1 MSESMSPPSPLSAEA
16 GPPRR
21 RAWSLKSA
29 PLEVR
34 MLMLAFV
41 IAVVLSLL
49 SPYFLKTANLLNLLD
64 QSVVVGIVAIGMT
77 FVILTGGIDLSL
89 RSVADLTGIILGLGL
104 QHFSIPVSIAFAV
117 ISGAGIGLFSGFLI
131 AYFGLA
137 AFV

>member
-29 PLEVR
+29 PLELR

-64 QSVVVGIVAIGMT
+64 QSVGVGIVAIGMT
-77 FVILTGGIDLSL
+77 FAILTGGIDLSVG
-89 RSVADLTGIILGLGL
+89 SVAGLTCVVLCLWMTADRISCSLGLAL
-104 QHFSIPVSIAFAV
+104 L
-117 ISGAGIGLFSGFLI
+117 SGAAIGL
-131 AYFGLA
+131 
-137 AFV
+137 